1 MAFRV
6 IHAKRRRNGRRIT
19 IDANHVQPDVRLPLL
34 IPAESGLVVVIPV
47 VVGVNFWAVGLNL
60 GLLWEVWGGNCLVC
74 V

>member
-1 MAFRV
+1 MQTTFSPMS
-6 IHAKRRRNGRRIT
+6 G
-19 IDANHVQPDVRLPLL
+19 LPLL

-47 VVGVNFWAVGLNL
+47 VVGVNFWAVGWNL